1 MAISTARIAATTQS
15 TTGASWLNL
24 VEHWFAELTCRM
36 LQRGVHRSVTD
47 LTTDITA
54 WLDTWNENPRPFL
67 RTKTADQILDTI
79 HSYLE
84 WINDSAH

>member
-1 MAISTARIAATTQS
+1 VDPAGQAPAQ
-15 TTGASWLNL
+15 
-24 VEHWFAELTCRM
+24 LTRRM

-67 RTKTADQILDTI
+67 WTKTADQILDTI

-84 WINDSAH
+84 RINDSPH

>member
-1 MAISTARIAATTQS
+1 
-15 TTGASWLNL
+15 
-24 VEHWFAELTCRM
+24 M

-67 RTKTADQILDTI
+67 WTKTADQILDTI